1 MCERMH
7 VAGRLHALL
16 QRGMQRLALALGEV
30 IVAIKASL
38 SLLRLLSHGGWL
50 AAPRLRAA
58 APAVATGV
66 RAGPTKG
73 AGPCEMCQGQ
83 RGEHHSR
90 KQHYGV
96 PPPPPPGGSKW
107 GEIAKL

>member
-16 QRGMQRLALALGEV
+16 QRRMQRLALALGEV
-30 IVAIKASL
+30 VVAIKASL

-58 APAVATGV
+58 APAVARRV

-83 RGEHHSR
+83 RESTTLGSSTTVYRHRRLLEAPN
-90 KQHYGV
+90 GV
-96 PPPPPPGGSKW
+96 K
-107 GEIAKL
+107 